1 MPTLAQLQAEPWWGR
16 EIVTD
21 EARWFQH
28 EICRRTGR
36 PLDAFGCKGN
46 TAHLN
51 GGHRSQEWILHS
63 RYCTSRTYTV
73 QQGLTGEQARYN
85 SAIDFTPGGTHAMIV
100 QCNRLYNAMRAGELE
115 EVREFYGNINGDKIV
130 DGFNNVQNRPASA
143 DSSHLWHWHIGI
155 DRRLMGSLATMRK
168 ILAVVLG
175 DAAPGGK
182 PESEPPTSLEEDDQ
196 MDMLI
201 KLQGHPEVFQTDG
214 KLAYWVRD
222 EQHKADLGTLSSEG
236 WRPLAKGGTIREVT
250 NRVLIGAI
258 VPPIPP
264 GYEDLALRVAAAP
277 VDPVK

>member
-1 MPTLAQLQAEPWWGR
+1 MPTLTQLRSEPWWNR

-28 EICRRTGR
+28 ELCRRTGR

-73 QQGLTGEQARYN
+73 QSGLTAEQARYN
-85 SAIDFTPGGTHAMIV
+85 SAIDFTPGSTRAMIE
-100 QCNRLYNAMRAGELE
+100 QCNRIYAAMRAGQLE

-130 DGFNNVQNRPASA
+130 DGFNNVANRPASA

-155 DRRLMGSLATMRK
+155 DRRLMGSLPTMEK

-175 DAAPGGK
+175 DR
-182 PESEPPTSLEEDDQ
+182 PEPTPPATAEEWEDD
-196 MDMLI
+196 MDALMRLD
-201 KLQGHPEVFQTDG
+201 GDPAVFLTDG
-214 KLAYWVRD
+214 KLAIHVRN
-222 EQHKADLGTLSSEG
+222 EQHLADLQTLHRDGTRRLGNNGEV
-236 WRPLAKGGTIREVT
+236 RVVT
-250 NRVLIGAI
+250 NAELIGAI
-258 VPPIPP
+258 LPPVPAGWEEYAREHGDIK
-264 GYEDLALRVAAAP
+264 E
-277 VDPVK
+277 